1 MNKKHLYLSLII
13 LISLIFSF
21 NSLKA
26 ISFPRGTPSSS
37 PSSSSLTYNLSLVFK
52 EVDKDTIKIG
62 TDDNGYAT
70 LEWELS
76 GFDRLRKVN
85 LSNDSYYCKASGDW
99 SGEKQISG
107 EEKVNYSKEGKTFF
121 LSCYKKDDPNNPV
134 ASASAKIEVLKTTL
148 TADPSII
155 IQGESVTLKYSFNAP
170 FLPLP
175 SIPTTRPRLPAAI
188 FDLGN
193 PNNPSVPTAKPSSID
208 IETYSC
214 TLNEKVVTL
223 SLTNSGESTERP
235 ADDTTYTF
243 KCSWQD
249 ELGNHSSSATTT
261 VKVAKLDFD
270 IYPTEYYKE
279 TATLPV
285 EVLLGWE
292 SRYFDKC
299 EASSTPNVW
308 QGQKSLTGQETV
320 KVNGTTSFTLTC
332 SGINGDYSRK
342 KSITKKIEEKSLFS
356 FPVWLT
362 ANPSQVYPG
371 EEVIV
376 SWGISGRFDSC
387 SLSLKPLCEILGY
400 SNDTSAV
407 NKCNRGSQYYPKID
421 TECFKN
427 IQHIW
432 DTTKFTLSENDRAQM
447 QKNPNYSKSFNIGSS
462 GYGSIKIKSDKDT
475 EVSINCIVSP
485 AEDVGG
491 GGGSRCGY
499 VTNAHGGCR
508 VRVKA
513 GGMAED
519 ADCNGVADKTG
530 EAGDIMVGTG
540 DLVDCD
546 TGEVIQSGVDFTVNI
561 GRDSSG
567 RATNIQGTVN
577 VNGKD
582 IGSWSSI
589 PGKPSSWTNTIVAFL
604 PEPGRAIIRGGTDSA
619 SITIKVLSSTDLQVS
634 LSANPTQ
641 IKKGEETTLTYS
653 AINAKPDSNCIATST
668 DNVWKKDI
676 QVGSDGKVSGS
687 DKLTLNEVKTYE
699 FSFTCYDKDNKSKTA
714 TAKVEVT
721 SEECLPPD
729 KIPHNI
735 CQSGKCISSSTCGK
749 DECSKDSDCPQPPPP
764 TCDVT
769 IEAKPK
775 VIFLGNSLNLE
786 WWPNN
791 CNECEATTTPSIGGG
806 NWAGNPLNLE
816 TTDPQSPLNTN
827 HTTKVTPTQKGEY
840 TYQIT
845 CDDNK
850 VWDTA
855 EVKVKVI
862 PVPFWHEIIPVLPGF
877 LRGLFR

>member
-52 EVDKDTIKIG
+52 EVDKDTIEIG
-62 TDDNGYAT
+62 TDDSEGYAT

-76 GFDRLRKVN
+76 GFDRLRKVT

-107 EEKVNYSKEGKTFF
+107 EEKVNYSKERKTFF
-121 LSCYKKDDPNNPV
+121 LSCYEKNDPNNPV
-134 ASASAKIEVLKTTL
+134 ASASAKIEVLKATL

-155 IQGESVTLKYSFNAP
+155 IQGESVTLKYSFNVPSSAP
-170 FLPLP
+170 SFPIP
-175 SIPTTRPRLPAAI
+175 SIPTTKPRLPAAI

-193 PNNPSVPTAKPSSID
+193 PSNPSVPTAKPSSK
-208 IETYSC
+208 EAYSC

-223 SLTNSGESTERP
+223 SLTNSGESTETP
-235 ADDTTYTF
+235 SDDTTYTF

-261 VKVAKLDFD
+261 VKVAKLNFD

-279 TATLPV
+279 TTTLPV

-299 EASSTPNVW
+299 EASSNPNVW
-308 QGQKSLTGQETV
+308 QGQKSLTGQETA
-320 KVNGTTSFTLTC
+320 KVNGPTSFTLTC

-356 FPVWLT
+356 FPVWLI
-362 ANPSQVYPG
+362 ANPSQVYQG

-376 SWGISGRFDSC
+376 SWGISGSFDSC

-407 NKCNRGSQYYPKID
+407 NKCNRGSRYYPKID
-421 TECFKN
+421 PECFKN

-432 DTTKFTLSENDRAQM
+432 DTTKFTLSQRDRAQM
-447 QKNPNYSKSFNIGSS
+447 QKNPDYSKSFNIGSS
-462 GYGSIKIKSDKDT
+462 GYGSIKIKPDKDT
-475 EVSINCIVSP
+475 TVSINCENYS
-485 AEDVGG
+485 EEVGG
-491 GGGSRCGY
+491 GEMDCSIEYPTATIPPTTPPQSSWIKIKEVLTGAHRVYASQALPCKDSGGNILFYVQYNNGQWVFPPNWQPTWRSGFAPGQSAVLPAGLPQSLSTSIAPTLVGGGS
-499 VTNAHGGCR
+499 
-508 VRVKA
+508 
-513 GGMAED
+513 
-519 ADCNGVADKTG
+519 
-530 EAGDIMVGTG
+530 
-540 DLVDCD
+540 
-546 TGEVIQSGVDFTVNI
+546 Q
-561 GRDSSG
+561 
-567 RATNIQGTVN
+567 
-577 VNGKD
+577 
-582 IGSWSSI
+582 
-589 PGKPSSWTNTIVAFL
+589 
-604 PEPGRAIIRGGTDSA
+604 SA
-619 SITIKVLSSTDLQVS
+619 SITIKVLSPTDLQVS

-641 IKKGEETTLTYS
+641 IKKGEQTTLTYS
-653 AINAKPDSNCIATST
+653 AINANPSSNCIATST

-721 SEECLPPD
+721 SEECLYPD

-735 CQSGKCISSSTCGK
+735 CEGGKCISSSTCGK
-749 DECSKDSDCPQPPPP
+749 EECSKDSDCPQPPSP
-764 TCDVT
+764 TCHVT

-786 WWPNN
+786 WEPTY

-816 TTDPQSPLNTN
+816 TTYPQSPLNTD

>member
-26 ISFPRGTPSSS
+26 ISFPRSRETPPS
-37 PSSSSLTYNLSLVFK
+37 SSSSLTYNLSLVFK
-52 EVDKDTIKIG
+52 EVNKDTIEIG
-62 TDDNGYAT
+62 PDDNGYAT

-76 GFDRLRKVN
+76 GFDRLRKVT

-107 EEKVNYSKEGKTFF
+107 EEKVNYSKEEKTFF
-121 LSCYKKDDPNNPV
+121 LSCYKKDDPSNPV
-134 ASASAKIEVLKTTL
+134 ASASAKIEVLKATL

-155 IQGESVTLKYSFNAP
+155 IQGETVTLKYSLYSFNAP
-170 FLPLP
+170 SLPLP
-175 SIPTTRPRLPAAI
+175 SIPTTRPIPSIPTTKPRLPSAI

-193 PNNPSVPTAKPSSID
+193 PSNPSVPTAKPSSK
-208 IETYSC
+208 ETYSC

-223 SLTNSGESTERP
+223 SSTNSGESTERP
-235 ADDTTYTF
+235 SDDTTYTF

-249 ELGNHSSSATTT
+249 KLGNHSSSATTT
-261 VKVAKLDFD
+261 VKVAKLNFD

-279 TATLPV
+279 TTTLPV

-299 EASSTPNVW
+299 EASSDPNVW
-308 QGQKSLTGQETV
+308 QGQKSLTGQETA

-356 FPVWLT
+356 FPVWLI
-362 ANPSQVYPG
+362 ANPSQVYQG
-371 EEVIV
+371 EEIIV
-376 SWGISGRFDSC
+376 SWGISGSFDSC

-421 TECFKN
+421 PECFKN

-432 DTTKFTLSENDRAQM
+432 DTTKFTLSPREKAKYQQD
-447 QKNPNYSKSFNIGSS
+447 PDYSKSFNIGSR
-462 GYGSIKIKSDKDT
+462 GYGSIKIKPDKDT
-475 EVSINCIVSP
+475 VVSIKCQRAPVVWSEEKKVLRKGCIVP
-485 AEDVGG
+485 MINDIPIYDANLQDV
-491 GGGSRCGY
+491 
-499 VTNAHGGCR
+499 
-508 VRVKA
+508 
-513 GGMAED
+513 
-519 ADCNGVADKTG
+519 NGFA
-530 EAGDIMVGTG
+530 I
-540 DLVDCD
+540 
-546 TGEVIQSGVDFTVNI
+546 I
-561 GRDSSG
+561 DSSYYNKG
-567 RATNIQGTVN
+567 DCGQISGLMP
-577 VNGKD
+577 GKD
-582 IGSWSSI
+582 APII
-589 PGKPSSWTNTIVAFL
+589 EKIYGKPKTFEEAHQLVASAGWKYTGVYAPTVVREESVFTLKVLSSGST
-604 PEPGRAIIRGGTDSA
+604 GSA
-619 SITIKVLSSTDLQVS
+619 SIIIKVLSSTDLQVS

-641 IKKGEETTLTYS
+641 IKKGGETTLTYS

-668 DNVWKKDI
+668 DSVWKKDI
-676 QVGSDGKVSGS
+676 KVGSDGKVSGS
-687 DKLTLNEVKTYE
+687 DKVTLNEVKTYE
-699 FSFTCYDKDNKSKTA
+699 FNFTCYDKDNKSKTA

-721 SEECLPPD
+721 SEECLYPD

-735 CQSGKCISSSTCGK
+735 CQGGKCISSSTCGK
-749 DECSKDSDCPQPPPP
+749 DECREDSDCSPPLP
-764 TCDVT
+764 TCNVT
-769 IEAKPK
+769 IEAKPN

-806 NWAGNPLNLE
+806 NWSGNPLNLE
-816 TTDPQSPLNTN
+816 TTAPPSPLNIK

-840 TYQIT
+840 IYQIT
-845 CDDNK
+845 CDDNT

-862 PVPFWHEIIPVLPGF
+862 PVPFWREIIPVLPGF
-877 LRGLFR
+877 LRGLFRR